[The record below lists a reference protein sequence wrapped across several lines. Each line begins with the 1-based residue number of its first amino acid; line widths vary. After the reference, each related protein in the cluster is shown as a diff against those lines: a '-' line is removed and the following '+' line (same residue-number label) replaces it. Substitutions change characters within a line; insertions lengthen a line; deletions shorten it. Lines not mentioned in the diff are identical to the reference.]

1 MTLRAFPSPT
11 VLLASLALVGS
22 CLSAATAVAQ
32 TTTPTPTTTRTFPAT
47 AAPTA
52 AAPAAARPTRPAA
65 SPATSPADGQAA
77 TADQLFAAWDKDK
90 NKTLT
95 LDEFKNGWESA
106 REQNI
111 MGRLEQQ
118 FRAGDKNKSG
128 AIEAAEFT
136 NLPLIKRG
144 GPGAPPMSAFDTNKD
159 QKLDFKEYLE
169 LVSAVLKRMA
179 PANK

>member
-1 MTLRAFPSPT
+1 MTSPKT
-11 VLLASLALVGS
+11 SPIHVMLATLAVAAGLSVCNS
-22 CLSAATAVAQ
+22 AMAQTSTMPASAAK
-32 TTTPTPTTTRTFPAT
+32 PASSI
-47 AAPTA
+47 
-52 AAPAAARPTRPAA
+52 AAPARPTANPAGEAQAA
-65 SPATSPADGQAA
+65 SP
-77 TADQLFAAWDKDK
+77 DQLFALWDVDK
-90 NKTLT
+90 NRSLSIT
-95 LDEFKNGWESA
+95 EFKNGWESA

-111 MGRLEQQ
+111 MGRLELQ

-128 AIEAAEFT
+128 AIEAAEFA

-144 GPGAPPMSAFDTNKD
+144 GPGAPPMSAFDANKD